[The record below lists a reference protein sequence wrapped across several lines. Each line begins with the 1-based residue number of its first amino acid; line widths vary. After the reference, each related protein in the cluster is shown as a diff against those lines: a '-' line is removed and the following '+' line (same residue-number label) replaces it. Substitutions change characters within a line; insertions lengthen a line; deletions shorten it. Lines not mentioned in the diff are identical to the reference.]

1 MKKTK
6 VLFVCLGNICRSP
19 TAEAV
24 FKKMIVDKNL
34 TDQFVIDS
42 AGTIGNHTG
51 ENSDPRTIKH
61 GTSRGYKF
69 DHLARQVS
77 QKDFESFDYI
87 FAMDPKNL
95 SDLKNMVGNK
105 SIHAKIHLFTELNLK
120 DSNRGI
126 PDPYY
131 GGPQDF
137 EHVIDLAEEC
147 SKRWLEKLSNSFA
160 K

>member
-1 MKKTK
+1 MKTDQKIK

-24 FKKMIVDKNL
+24 FKKMVADKNL
-34 TDQFVIDS
+34 VDQFVIDS

-61 GTSRGYKF
+61 GTNRGYTF
-69 DHLARQVS
+69 DHLARKVS
-77 QKDFESFDYI
+77 EKDFENFDYI

-95 SDLKNMVGNK
+95 SDLKSMVGNN
-105 SIHAKIHLFTELNLK
+105 SIHAKIHLITELNPQ
-120 DSNRGI
+120 NTERGI

-131 GGPQDF
+131 GGPNDF

-147 SKRWLEKLSNSFA
+147 SKRWLEKIINS
-160 K
+160 